1 MIYNNCIV
9 VIINKEMKG
18 DKMQEVT
25 SAVLNKII
33 DEEAIEV
40 HYQPVV
46 SIVKKSIIGLEGL
59 SRGIYENELID
70 PLPLFK
76 KASKEKR
83 SIDLDRLCREK
94 VIENFLEIYSK
105 HKDMLLFI
113 NVDGSTMTDET
124 VGSGFLLDLV
134 NRCNIKPENIVLEI
148 VESKVSN
155 VQALARFVNNYRSYG
170 FLIALDDVGSGR
182 SNLDRISII
191 QPDIIKIDRVLVKDV
206 HVDYYKQEVFKSLV
220 SLSKTLGAMVV
231 AEGIETEEE
240 ALKVVELGAD
250 MLQGFYFATPQKVTS
265 SMIKTFNQP
274 IRRVAAH
281 YSAYLA
287 ERIRSQ
293 KIKHKEYEEVIKEA
307 LNEISKVEEKR
318 FDFKLLDIINTH
330 KVFEC
335 IYILDTAGVQV
346 TDTVAAYGNYSKHKN
361 LIFKPAKKGDDHSL
375 KKYYYF
381 LKNMKVS
388 KYLTEPYISNA
399 TGTLCVT
406 MSCVFKNLDN
416 KKFILCVD
424 LNPEIAYS

>member
-1 MIYNNCIV
+1 
-9 VIINKEMKG
+9 
-18 DKMQEVT
+18 MQEVT
-25 SAVLNKII
+25 SDILNYII
-33 DEEAIEV
+33 EEAAIEV

-59 SRGIYENELID
+59 GRGVYQNELID

-76 KASKEKR
+76 KASKDKC
-83 SIDLDRLCREK
+83 SLKLDRLCREK
-94 VIENFLEIYSK
+94 AIENFLEVYGK
-105 HKDMLLFI
+105 YKDMLLFL
-113 NVDGSTMTDET
+113 NVDGSTMTDEMAD
-124 VGSGFLLDLV
+124 SGFLLNLV
-134 NRCNIKPENIVLEI
+134 NKYNIKPENIVLEI

-155 VQALARFVNNYRSYG
+155 VQALAAFVNNYRSYG

-182 SNLDRISII
+182 SNLDRIAIT

-220 SLSKTLGAMVV
+220 NLSKTLGAMVI

-240 ALKVVELGAD
+240 ALKAVELGAD
-250 MLQGFYFATPQKVTS
+250 MLQGFYFATPQKITS

-281 YSAYLA
+281 YSDYLA
-287 ERIRSQ
+287 EKIRLQ
-293 KIKHKEYEEVIKEA
+293 KLKHKEYEEVVKVA
-307 LNEISKVEEKR
+307 LADISQVEEKR
-318 FDFKLLDIINTH
+318 FDFKLLNIINSY
-330 KVFEC
+330 KIFEC
-335 IYILDTAGVQV
+335 VYILDTSGIQV
-346 TDTVAAYGNYSKHKN
+346 TDTVSAYGNYSKHKN

-375 KKYYYF
+375 KKYFYF

-406 MSCVFKNLDN
+406 MSCVFKNINN
-416 KKFILCVD
+416 KKYILCVD
-424 LNPEIAYS
+424 LNPEIVYN